1 MAKVILSHNFKRE
14 AKPLLK
20 KYASL
25 RQELGTL
32 IQKLSEEPTKGT
44 RLLCLTFARQRLNSI
59 KSSFRGDRFAQSS
72 LFVVNHSPA
81 PSDALD

>member
-25 RQELGTL
+25 RPELGALIQELEKK
-32 IQKLSEEPTKGT
+32 QTKKY
-44 RLLCLTFARQRLNSI
+44 I
-59 KSSFRGDRFAQSS
+59 
-72 LFVVNHSPA
+72 
-81 PSDALD
+81 